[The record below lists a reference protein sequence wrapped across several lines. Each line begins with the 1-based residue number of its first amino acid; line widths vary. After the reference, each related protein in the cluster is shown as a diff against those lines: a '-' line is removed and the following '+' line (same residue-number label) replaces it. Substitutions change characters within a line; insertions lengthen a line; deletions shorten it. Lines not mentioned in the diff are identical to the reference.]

1 MGLLRG
7 LSVVVVAV
15 IGVILGV
22 VGFLVI
28 GLFAISPPTISP
40 AAPGQPWDITLDITD
55 TFLTTQLNTPRPS
68 ASASSSTAAVPVK
81 LSNAKA
87 AMHADGTVTV
97 TGNVGLSTG
106 GGAAPSA
113 GRLPINT
120 GGAVTA
126 QIVLRP
132 KAADGKLTVEVV
144 SAQFGPL
151 PVPANVGSVLEGP
164 LNDQIA
170 SALNGQAFKITEI
183 TVREGAMLV
192 QAKQTT
198 P

>member
-7 LSVVVVAV
+7 AGIAIVALLGL
-15 IGVILGV
+15 IIGV
-22 VGFLVI
+22 VGFLLV

-40 AAPGQPWDITLDITD
+40 AAPGQPWDVTLDITD
-55 TFLTTQLNTPRPS
+55 TFLTTQLNTAQ
-68 ASASSSTAAVPVK
+68 ASGSTGTTPVPVQ
-81 LSNAKA
+81 LSDAKA
-87 AMHADGTVTV
+87 TMLADGTITV
-97 TGNVGLSTG
+97 IGNVGRSG

-120 GGAVTA
+120 SGNVTA

-132 KAADGKLTVEVV
+132 IAVDGKLTVEVV

-151 PVPANVGSVLEGP
+151 PVPASLGNLIQGP
-164 LNDQIA
+164 INDQIA
-170 SALNGQAFKITEI
+170 NALNGQSFSITEI
-183 TVREGAMLV
+183 TVRNGAMLV
-192 QAKQTT
+192 RAKQTT